1 MGVRHKILL
10 AAIGLVASFLSLPV
24 ALEAQQMQQDYQRF
38 QIDRGAT
45 LYSSNC
51 AECHADGTGVPGV
64 NLRTG
69 QFPHGSTDDDLMNA
83 IRNGIPGTMMPPHDL
98 PGADLAALVAYI
110 RFLAQDQTGPV
121 KLGDSAKGRVLFQ
134 QNGCLSCHRVG
145 AQGSRTAMN
154 LSDTGTLHPPS
165 YLERALLD
173 PNSVLAEV
181 PESRLVRVVTKEGKT
196 ISGRRLNEDTYTLQ
210 LIDDRENLISLDK
223 SDLRSLT
230 ILKESPMPSVK
241 AKLTTDQLSDLV
253 AYLASLKGSTPQ
265 TAAAQYGAPPGVGSG
280 FAAGR
285 GGRGGAGRGGAA
297 PPGSPTTAAP
307 AAPNATPPATP
318 GGNR

>member
-1 MGVRHKILL
+1 VLYLLL
-10 AAIGLVASFLSLPV
+10 AAIVA
-24 ALEAQQMQQDYQRF
+24 ALFCAPSYPLQAQQMQQDYQRF

-64 NLRTG
+64 NLRTA
-69 QFPHGSTDDDLMNA
+69 QFPRGSTDDDLMNA
-83 IRNGIPGTMMPPHDL
+83 IRDGIPGTMMPPHDL

-121 KLGDSAKGRVLFQ
+121 KLGDPAKGQALFQ

-145 AQGSRTAMN
+145 AEGSRTAVN

-165 YLERALLD
+165 YLERAVLD
-173 PNSVLAEV
+173 PNSVLTEL
-181 PESRLVRVVTKEGKT
+181 PQSRLVRAVTKEGKT
-196 ISGRRLNEDTYTLQ
+196 ISGRRLNEDTYTIQ
-210 LIDDRENLISLDK
+210 LMDDRESLISLDK

-230 ILKESPMPSVK
+230 IAKESPMPSVK
-241 AKLTTDQLSDLV
+241 GKLTTDQLSDLV
-253 AYLASLKGSTPQ
+253 AYLASLKTSTPQ

-285 GGRGGAGRGGAA
+285 GGRGGAGGGRGA
-297 PPGSPTTAAP
+297 PASPASPTPT
-307 AAPNATPPATP
+307 APNASTPSTP
-318 GGNR
+318 GANR